1 MHESLSS
8 RMASRARLSYNE
20 PPIVP
25 GRPVMARSGTYPGIS
40 IQGVAPDASGN
51 GRSGAPAGWFVS

>member
-1 MHESLSS
+1 
-8 RMASRARLSYNE
+8 
-20 PPIVP
+20 
-25 GRPVMARSGTYPGIS
+25 MARSGMYPGIS